1 MGGDAIYFLF
11 FHFSNIYH
19 PIQVGSAY
27 SNSILKEKLER
38 LVIKIRKM
46 ISIFRTNNI
55 NNKRFTVEETTVSIF
70 QFCFFLGNFLEAR
83 LCHGVKKKKKYYEQ
97 IKAKSNN
104 QHLVIDVVHQTM
116 FEASCMSYSSL
127 LVHAALMHRVTR
139 SQK

>member
-55 NNKRFTVEETTVSIF
+55 NIFMKNKEDLIKTKMLDRKLNVFLINLIY
-70 QFCFFLGNFLEAR
+70 FFN
-83 LCHGVKKKKKYYEQ
+83 K
-97 IKAKSNN
+97 I
-104 QHLVIDVVHQTM
+104 I
-116 FEASCMSYSSL
+116 
-127 LVHAALMHRVTR
+127 
-139 SQK
+139 